1 MHDADAATFGRVG
14 AIGGGALFV
23 AHGLIMMT
31 TDRNLDAPPYA
42 LALIALRLVGLCAS
56 VRGGGGWQS
65 QVGCTLAYTA
75 LGTALIQFAALLLL
89 HWWEDP
95 FWPVHSLDLAL
106 SLLFVL
112 LTTVL
117 LGLAALQGEH
127 WRPAWRCVALVVGL
141 LWLPLWIGGEWVG
154 DQLSP
159 ERELSLG
166 FVPTGLMWMVL
177 GAALLVG
184 RGPGGAGARGGY

>member
-1 MHDADAATFGRVG
+1 MNDADAATFGGLG
-14 AIGGGALFV
+14 AVGGGALFV
-23 AHGLIMMT
+23 AHGLVMMT
-31 TDRNLDAPPYA
+31 TDRNLDAPPHA
-42 LALIALRLVGLCAS
+42 LPLIALGLVGLCAT
-56 VRGGGGWQS
+56 VRGEGGWQV
-65 QVGCTLAYTA
+65 QVGCILAYTA
-75 LGTALIQFAALLLL
+75 LGTALLQFAALLLMQ
-89 HWWEDP
+89 WREDP
-95 FWPVHSLDLAL
+95 FWSIHSLGLAL

-117 LGLAALQGEH
+117 LGLAAVHGEH
-127 WRPAWRCVALVVGL
+127 WRPAWRRVPLIVGL

-166 FVPTGLMWMVL
+166 FVPAGLMWMVL

-184 RGPGGAGARGGY
+184 TSAQPNRSR

>member
-1 MHDADAATFGRVG
+1 MPVLRHLGTCGGLGAT
-14 AIGGGALFV
+14 GGGALFV

-42 LALIALRLVGLCAS
+42 LPLIALGLVALCAS
-56 VRGGGGWQS
+56 VRRGGGWQG
-65 QVGCTLAYTA
+65 QVGCILAYTA
-75 LGTALIQFAALLLL
+75 LGTALLQFAALLLM

-95 FWPVHSLDLAL
+95 FWSIHSLGLAL

-112 LTTVL
+112 VTTLVL
-117 LGLAALQGEH
+117 GFTALRGGH
-127 WRPAWRCVALVVGL
+127 WRAEWRRVPLIVGL

-166 FVPTGLMWMVL
+166 FVPTGLMWMLL
-177 GAALLVG
+177 GAALLLG
-184 RGPGGAGARGGY
+184 TSARPARSR

>member
-1 MHDADAATFGRVG
+1 MPILRHLGTCGGLG

-42 LALIALRLVGLCAS
+42 LPLIALGLVGLCAS
-56 VRGGGGWQS
+56 MRGGGGWQG
-65 QVGCTLAYTA
+65 QVGCILAYTA

-89 HWWEDP
+89 RWREDP
-95 FWPVHSLDLAL
+95 FWTVHTLGLAL

-117 LGLAALQGEH
+117 LGFAAIHGEY
-127 WRPAWRCVALVVGL
+127 WRAEWQRVPLIVGL

-154 DQLSP
+154 DHLSP

-177 GAALLVG
+177 GTALLLG
-184 RGPGGAGARGGY
+184 TSAQPNRSR

>member
-1 MHDADAATFGRVG
+1 M
-14 AIGGGALFV
+14 

-42 LALIALRLVGLCAS
+42 LPLIALGLVGLCAS
-56 VRGGGGWQS
+56 VRGGGGWQGL
-65 QVGCTLAYTA
+65 VGCILAYTA
-75 LGTALIQFAALLLL
+75 LGTALIQFAALLLMR
-89 HWWEDP
+89 WREDP
-95 FWPVHSLDLAL
+95 FWPVHTLGLTL

-112 LTTVL
+112 LATVL
-117 LGLAALQGEH
+117 LGLAVVHGEH
-127 WRPAWRCVALVVGL
+127 WRAEWQYVPLIVGL

-166 FVPTGLMWMVL
+166 FVPTGLMWMLL
-177 GAALLVG
+177 GTALLLG
-184 RGPGGAGARGGY
+184 TSARPNRSR